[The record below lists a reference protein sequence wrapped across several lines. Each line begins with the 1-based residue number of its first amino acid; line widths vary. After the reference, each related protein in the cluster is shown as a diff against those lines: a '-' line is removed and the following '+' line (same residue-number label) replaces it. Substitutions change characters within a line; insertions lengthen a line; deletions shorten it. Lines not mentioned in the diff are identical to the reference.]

1 MPTYI
6 IVSKM
11 IQRIQTIFLFLV
23 VVLLVTFNFLPYWQ
37 SVTTDITLF
46 TYAYQFTEG
55 EHLVLEFGL
64 YTAVAVMSGLGA
76 LIALIEIFMFK
87 NRVLQMMMSVIN
99 SFILML
105 TIGLMAYLIYELQK
119 STPGKFEPGMFTLAM
134 AMFMNILAR
143 RFIQK
148 DENLVRSVDRIR

>member
-1 MPTYI
+1 
-6 IVSKM
+6 M

-37 SVTTDITLF
+37 SNVGDITLL

-55 EHLVLEFGL
+55 ENLVLEFGL
-64 YTAVAVMSGLGA
+64 YTAVAALSGIGA

-99 SFILML
+99 SFVLMI
-105 TIGLMAYLIYELQK
+105 TIGLMAYFIYELQK
-119 STPGKFEPGMFTLAM
+119 SHLGKFEPGAFTLAM

>member
-1 MPTYI
+1 MLTYT

-23 VVLLVTFNFLPYWQ
+23 VVLLITFNFLPYWQ
-37 SVTTDITLF
+37 SNTEDITLF
-46 TYAYQFTEG
+46 SYGYQFTEG
-55 EHLVLEFGL
+55 ENTILEFGL
-64 YTAVAVMSGLGA
+64 YTAVAVLSGIGA
-76 LIALIEIFMFK
+76 LVALIEIFMYK
-87 NRVLQMMMSVIN
+87 NRMLQMMMSVIN
-99 SFILML
+99 SFILMI
-105 TIGLMAYLIYELQK
+105 TIGLMAYFIYELQK
-119 STPGKFEPGMFTLAM
+119 STPGKFEPGSFALAM

>member
-1 MPTYI
+1 
-6 IVSKM
+6 M

-37 SVTTDITLF
+37 SETGEITLF
-46 TYAYQFTEG
+46 SYGLQTTAGTNSALQFG
-55 EHLVLEFGL
+55 IH
-64 YTAVAVMSGLGA
+64 TAVAVLSSIAA

-87 NRVLQMMMSVIN
+87 DRLKQMMMSVIN
-99 SFILML
+99 SFVLVI
-105 TIGLMAYLIYELQK
+105 TIGLMAYFVYGFQ
-119 STPGKFEPGMFTLAM
+119 STTPGDFELGMFTLAM
-134 AMFMNILAR
+134 AMFMNVLAR

>member
-1 MPTYI
+1 
-6 IVSKM
+6 M

-23 VVLLVTFNFLPYWQ
+23 VVLLVAFNFLPYWQ
-37 SVTTDITLF
+37 SNAQDITLF
-46 TYAYQFTEG
+46 TYGYQFVEG
-55 EHLVLEFGL
+55 ENTVLEFGL
-64 YTAVAVMSGLGA
+64 YVAVAVLSGIAA

-87 NRVLQMMMSVIN
+87 NRMLQMMMSVIN
-99 SFILML
+99 SFIFMI
-105 TIGLMAYLIYELQK
+105 TIGLMGYFIYELQK
-119 STPGKFEPGMFTLAM
+119 STPGKFESGAFTLAM

>member
-1 MPTYI
+1 
-6 IVSKM
+6 M

-23 VVLLVTFNFLPYWQ
+23 VVLLTTFNFLPYWQ
-37 SVTTDITLF
+37 SNTGDMALL
-46 TYAYQFTEG
+46 TYAYQITEG
-55 EHLVLEFGL
+55 DNMVLEFGL
-64 YTAVAVMSGLGA
+64 YTAVAVLSGIGA
-76 LIALIEIFMFK
+76 LVALIEIFMFK

-99 SFILML
+99 SFIILM
-105 TIGLMAYLIYELQK
+105 TAGLMAYLVFEIQK
-119 STPGKFEPGMFTLAM
+119 SDPGTLEPGYFTLAM

>member
-1 MPTYI
+1 MSTYN

-23 VVLLVTFNFLPYWQ
+23 VVLLITFNFLPYWQ
-37 SVTTDITLF
+37 SNTEDAKLL
-46 TYAYQFTEG
+46 TYAYQFTDG
-55 EHLVLEFGL
+55 ENIITELGL
-64 YTAVAVMSGLGA
+64 YTAIAVLSGIGA

-87 NRVLQMMMSVIN
+87 NRMLQMMMSVIN
-99 SFILML
+99 SFVMMI
-105 TIGLMAYLIYELQK
+105 TIGLMAFFIYELQLL
-119 STPGKFEPGMFTLAM
+119 TPGKFELGSFTLAM
-134 AMFMNILAR
+134 AMFMNVLAR